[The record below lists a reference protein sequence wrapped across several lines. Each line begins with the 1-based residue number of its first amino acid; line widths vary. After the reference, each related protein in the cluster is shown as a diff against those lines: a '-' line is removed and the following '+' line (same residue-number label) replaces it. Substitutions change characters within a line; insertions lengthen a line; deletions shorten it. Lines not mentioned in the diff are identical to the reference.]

1 MAGASRF
8 RGAPALLLYIFKE
21 IEKITKKHLKKSVYL
36 VNLFVI
42 EEI

>member
-21 IEKITKKHLKKSVYL
+21 IEKNHKKTPQKKCI
-36 VNLFVI
+36 FG
-42 EEI
+42 